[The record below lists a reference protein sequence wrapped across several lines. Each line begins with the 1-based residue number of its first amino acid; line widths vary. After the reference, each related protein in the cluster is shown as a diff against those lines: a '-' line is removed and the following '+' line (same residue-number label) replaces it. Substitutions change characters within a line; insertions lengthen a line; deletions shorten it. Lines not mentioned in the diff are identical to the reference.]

1 MKNMAWRAGG
11 CAQGTA
17 ARPKL
22 GRMTLRT
29 APALLM
35 GLAVAAC
42 ASRPPPPPP
51 AAGGGMGGRGLE
63 MLLSADTNS
72 DGVITRAEFVSA
84 RQARFS
90 QMDRNGDGYLSRD
103 DAAGGGQMRRGRLLR
118 RGGGGGGERL
128 RQAMDAI
135 DRDGDGR
142 VSRAEFVDN
151 PAALFDRAD
160 TDRNDRLDPREIE
173 DLRARMAAMRSR

>member
-1 MKNMAWRAGG
+1 MKSMEARAGG
-11 CAQGTA
+11 RARAAA
-17 ARPKL
+17 ARTKL
-22 GRMTLRT
+22 GMMTLRA
-29 APALLM
+29 APALLIS
-35 GLAVAAC
+35 LAAAAC
-42 ASRPPPPPP
+42 ASSSPPPP
-51 AAGGGMGGRGLE
+51 AAGGGAGGRGLE
-63 MLLSADTNS
+63 MLLSADTDS

-128 RQAMDAI
+128 RQAMDAV

-142 VSRAEFVDN
+142 VSRAEFVDG

-173 DLRARMAAMRSR
+173 ELRARMATMRSR